1 MKKEGIGDIMENYVI
16 NGKVVTITLDDGR
29 EVKASTEYLE
39 NMVKNLN
46 IDMEEAVLTWLE
58 DEEYLINEE
67 QEELNKATKGTRV
80 GNVIGAKAEK
90 PKTQKERVKKENPT
104 KEMIIAE
111 IAKVL
116 PNFAENV
123 VVENAGKLITFTI
136 GEDMFKIDL
145 VQKRKPKTK

>member
-1 MKKEGIGDIMENYVI
+1 MENYVI
-16 NGKVVTITLDDGR
+16 NGKVVTITLDDGK

-136 GEDMFKIDL
+136 GEDAFKIDL